1 MAQDFER
8 NTANAVGTSA
18 VEIFQSNG
26 FDCVVGISLSN
37 VLGTA
42 INATAYINDGSS
54 DISIITTAP
63 IPTGSSL
70 QVLDGGAK
78 FVMQSGDRLYVQS
91 DTASSIDV
99 YVSIV
104 DDIST

>member
-1 MAQDFER
+1 MAQNFR
-8 NTANAVGTSA
+8 RHTANAVGTSP
-18 VEIFQSNG
+18 VELFQSNG

-42 INATAYINDGSS
+42 INATAYINDGSNN
-54 DISIITTAP
+54 ISIITTAP

-78 FVMQSGDRLYVQS
+78 FVMQN
-91 DTASSIDV
+91 
-99 YVSIV
+99 
-104 DDIST
+104 

>member
-1 MAQDFER
+1 MLQLISMMEQ
-8 NTANAVGTSA
+8 TTS
-18 VEIFQSNG
+18 
-26 FDCVVGISLSN
+26 
-37 VLGTA
+37 
-42 INATAYINDGSS
+42 
-54 DISIITTAP
+54 P

-78 FVMQSGDRLYVQS
+78 FVMQNGDRLFVQS

>member
-1 MAQDFER
+1 MAQNFR
-8 NTANAVGTSA
+8 RHTANAVGTSA

-63 IPTGSSL
+63 IPTGSSEIVRTAVEDL
-70 QVLDGGAK
+70 
-78 FVMQSGDRLYVQS
+78 
-91 DTASSIDV
+91 TASPSVFSILM
-99 YVSIV
+99 
-104 DDIST
+104 